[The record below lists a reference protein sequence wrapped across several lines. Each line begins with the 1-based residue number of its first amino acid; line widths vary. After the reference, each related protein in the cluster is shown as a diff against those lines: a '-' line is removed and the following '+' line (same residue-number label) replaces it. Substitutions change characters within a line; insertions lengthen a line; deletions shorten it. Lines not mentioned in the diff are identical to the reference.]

1 MRKLFVT
8 VFLFICLSANAV
20 EKKTNFSE
28 EVFENAKASGKTV
41 VVNSYEV
48 WCGTCSKQ
56 TKVLDQAEKEF
67 KDIVFLSYEQ
77 SKNKNIAQKLGI
89 KFWTTIVVYKG
100 NEEVARIVGQTDKE
114 IIYSAIQ
121 KGIYIMCPICW
132 ISGFIAVLFG
142 GSFIATFNHPISW
155 ILGFG
160 LIAYSFYKF
169 YEAKKRGERMTNETK
184 KRNKRTIFRFVQG
197 VLMVLM

>member
-8 VFLFICLSANAV
+8 IFLFVCLSANAV
-20 EKKTNFSE
+20 EKKTNFSG

-56 TKVLDQAEKEF
+56 TKVLDLAEKEF

-77 SKNKNIAQKLGI
+77 SKNKDIAQKLGI

-100 NEEVARIVGQTDKE
+100 SDEGSRIIGQTDKE
-114 IIYSAIQ
+114 VIYSAIQ
-121 KGIYIMCPICW
+121 KGI
-132 ISGFIAVLFG
+132 
-142 GSFIATFNHPISW
+142 
-155 ILGFG
+155 
-160 LIAYSFYKF
+160 
-169 YEAKKRGERMTNETK
+169 
-184 KRNKRTIFRFVQG
+184 
-197 VLMVLM
+197 

>member
-1 MRKLFVT
+1 MKKIISIL
-8 VFLFICLSANAV
+8 FLFACLSANAV

-56 TKVLDQAEKEF
+56 IKILDQAEKEF

-77 SKNKNIAQKLGI
+77 SKNKDIAQKLGI

-100 NEEVARIVGQTDKE
+100 DDEVARIVGQTDKK

-121 KGIYIMCPICW
+121 KGI
-132 ISGFIAVLFG
+132 
-142 GSFIATFNHPISW
+142 
-155 ILGFG
+155 
-160 LIAYSFYKF
+160 
-169 YEAKKRGERMTNETK
+169 
-184 KRNKRTIFRFVQG
+184 
-197 VLMVLM
+197 